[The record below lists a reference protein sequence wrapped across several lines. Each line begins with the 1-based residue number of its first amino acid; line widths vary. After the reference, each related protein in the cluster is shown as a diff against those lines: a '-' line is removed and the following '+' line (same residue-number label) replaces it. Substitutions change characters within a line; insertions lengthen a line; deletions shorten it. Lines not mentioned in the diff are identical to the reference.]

1 MTFQVDVRI
10 NRREYI
16 NRSVDISVNFDPKN
30 YTKTLDALI
39 DSCKELQPD
48 LTDKEAIEYLTG
60 CLHIQ
65 LTEIYKDYEQEQK
78 ENKPKKCEERNAKKR
93 YPVYKYSTKD
103 KGNLHEAVSCWVC
116 VIFEPMKKPLLAL
129 LSEPSTTPS
138 FVFIPTV
145 VVILCF
151 LFTPPLYGRKEH

>member
-48 LTDKEAIEYLTG
+48 LTDKEAIDYLTG

-65 LTEIYKDYEQEQK
+65 LDRNLQGLRTGAERKQA
-78 ENKPKKCEERNAKKR
+78 EE
-93 YPVYKYSTKD
+93 
-103 KGNLHEAVSCWVC
+103 
-116 VIFEPMKKPLLAL
+116 M
-129 LSEPSTTPS
+129 
-138 FVFIPTV
+138 
-145 VVILCF
+145 
-151 LFTPPLYGRKEH
+151 